1 MKVIKKCDACAIW
14 AAEPFV
20 WFMILL
26 ETKLLFFVC
35 WLVSNDLCQT
45 NNISDVE
52 NYMQNSHMM
61 LCRGL
66 LYSFF
71 ILSNNLSWLS
81 FIIEKVRNNQASE
94 NVEGVDIVF
103 MKV

>member
-1 MKVIKKCDACAIW
+1 
-14 AAEPFV
+14 
-20 WFMILL
+20 
-26 ETKLLFFVC
+26 
-35 WLVSNDLCQT
+35 
-45 NNISDVE
+45 
-52 NYMQNSHMM
+52 MQNSHMM
-61 LCRGL
+61 LCGGL

-94 NVEGVDIVF
+94 NVEDVDIVF